1 MNPAG
6 LPQVLVDLRHEA
18 THNELPSLPLLRLAA
33 CQALVWL
40 RACYWQPQS
49 DQLLASEARYRHLL
63 QVPGCRWAC
72 HMAVIIY
79 DHPRARQSTV

>member
-1 MNPAG
+1 MATAG

-33 CQALVWL
+33 CQALAWL

-49 DQLLASEARYRHLL
+49 DQLSASEARYRHLL
-63 QVPGCRWAC
+63 QVQSLLQIGL
-72 HMAVIIY
+72 
-79 DHPRARQSTV
+79 PRDIRHV